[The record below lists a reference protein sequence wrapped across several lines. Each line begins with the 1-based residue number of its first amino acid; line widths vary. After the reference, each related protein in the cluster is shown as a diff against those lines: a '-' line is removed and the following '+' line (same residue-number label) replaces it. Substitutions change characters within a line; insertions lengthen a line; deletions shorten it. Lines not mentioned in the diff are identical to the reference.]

1 MLILQ
6 KILLTLPKQTT
17 GGEGRT
23 PSVVIDE
30 LAADILSKLP
40 ADFDTETV
48 NKLNYYIYFIKFVFN

>member
-1 MLILQ
+1 MFDN
-6 KILLTLPKQTT
+6 ILLTLPKQTS

-40 ADFDTETV
+40 ADFDTEAV
-48 NKLNYYIYFIKFVFN
+48 SELIPMVYSFID

>member
-1 MLILQ
+1 MG
-6 KILLTLPKQTT
+6 

-40 ADFDTETV
+40 ADFDTEVVRSLSVV
-48 NKLNYYIYFIKFVFN
+48 NTDLHRLFG